1 MDLTTFL
8 GILSSFGLVILAI
21 VSQGSIT
28 IFFSWESLLIVLG
41 GTFGAVL
48 VNYPLGEVLRVFR
61 VVRRPS
67 STEGTTLSTW
77 SPRWWST
84 PGGPVRMVS

>member
-28 IFFSWESLLIVLG
+28 IFFSWESLLIVL
-41 GTFGAVL
+41 V
-48 VNYPLGEVLRVFR
+48 
-61 VVRRPS
+61 
-67 STEGTTLSTW
+67 
-77 SPRWWST
+77 
-84 PGGPVRMVS
+84 